1 MVLSK
6 EEIEQKRKEI
16 GIILKNNDMHYDCSV
31 DPEGMIEIDINMG
44 DWKHEH
50 RRLINLMSHMGYV
63 FFGREEYG
71 EDTGDDSFSA
81 RYRYF

>member
-16 GIILKNNDMHYDCSV
+16 GIILKNNDMHYDFSV
-31 DPEGMIEIDINMG
+31 DQEGVIEIDIELG
-44 DWKHEH
+44 DWKHDH

-63 FFGREEYG
+63 LLDREDYG
-71 EDTGDDSFSA
+71 EDTGDDSYST